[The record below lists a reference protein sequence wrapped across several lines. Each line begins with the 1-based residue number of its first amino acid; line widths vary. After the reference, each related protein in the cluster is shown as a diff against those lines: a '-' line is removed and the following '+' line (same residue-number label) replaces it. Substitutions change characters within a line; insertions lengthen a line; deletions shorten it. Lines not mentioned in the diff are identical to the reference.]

1 MAQCVDRTSRPSAS
15 SPLDE
20 ILRRTGK
27 AQARQHRIIL
37 SAPVLNTSCP
47 STRTFI
53 ARPCFS
59 SSARKANQ
67 SLVDLLSEI
76 AAANK
81 VTPAQIALAWLLAQK
96 PWIVPIL
103 GTTRLHRL

>member
-1 MAQCVDRTSRPSAS
+1 MPRP
-15 SPLDE
+15 
-20 ILRRTGK
+20 
-27 AQARQHRIIL
+27 RQHRFIL
-37 SAPVLNTSCP
+37 STPVLNTSCP

-53 ARPCFS
+53 ARPRFS